1 MAKKLSVDQL
11 RGVVN
16 MGRESEES
24 MGEALHLSVLV
35 DNTCPRWLALAI
47 RDALVPERDAQV
59 DVHVLDGRPST
70 KGIDVG
76 IVVAGHSD
84 ALLRGAVRS
93 FAGARQHVIVV
104 AESSLDIPDMHLPAK
119 LGQFVTDVVA
129 SEHGPLLERFSN
141 ALLDSTEKDVSCAA
155 NFAFCRDVAT
165 ARLVSRCAAH
175 NALMGVADFIPGAG
189 MPLMT
194 MNQVNLGFD
203 IAATHG
209 KGLSVARVPE
219 VIMIVASG
227 LVYRGVA
234 RFLVRAVPS
243 LGLITRVAMAYGG
256 TLITGRMLSTHFAQD
271 MPEPVMPSMDI
282 EAEVS

>member
-24 MGEALHLSVLV
+24 MGEALHLSVVV
-35 DNTCPRWLALAI
+35 DNTCARWLALAI

-76 IVVAGHSD
+76 IVVSGHSD

-119 LGQFVTDVVA
+119 LGQYVSNVVA

-141 ALLDSTEKDVSCAA
+141 ALLDSTDKDVSCAA

-165 ARLVSRCAAH
+165 ARLVSKCAAQ
-175 NALMGVADFIPGAG
+175 NALMGIADFIPGAG

-194 MNQVNLGFD
+194 MNQINLGFD

-209 KGLSVARVPE
+209 KGLSVKRVPE
-219 VIMIVASG
+219 VIVIVASG
-227 LVYRGVA
+227 LLYRNVA
-234 RFLVRAVPS
+234 RLLVRAVPALS
-243 LGLITRVAMAYGG
+243 LVTKVAMAYGG
-256 TLITGRMLSTHFAQD
+256 TLVTGRMLSDHFA
-271 MPEPVMPSMDI
+271 PETSQVIMPSVDI